1 MSRDKIDKLFISTGC
16 GIEMP
21 DWFDHDS
28 LQYFLQWN
36 GEIKYIQVHTQD
48 KHINIIN
55 MYENENKKLLS
66 QNIQN
71 PEQYSIEFLN
81 TFGKIA

>member
-1 MSRDKIDKLFISTGC
+1 
-16 GIEMP
+16 
-21 DWFDHDS
+21 
-28 LQYFLQWN
+28 
-36 GEIKYIQVHTQD
+36 
-48 KHINIIN
+48 
-55 MYENENKKLLS
+55 MYENEKKKLLS

>member
-1 MSRDKIDKLFISTGC
+1 MDFYITRDKIDKLFISTGC

-21 DWFDHDS
+21 DWIDHDS

-55 MYENENKKLLS
+55 MYENGKKIDS
-66 QNIQN
+66 VTKHSKSREI
-71 PEQYSIEFLN
+71 
-81 TFGKIA
+81 KILKYVW